1 MDIGVGAFITLS
13 SNHVVYIWE
22 ISVKS
27 SHSLLCTSPISQISC
42 HVYVDFGGWSF
53 VSAMIM
59 YDVYQTINS
68 FYTEFVIKCIE
79 CGGMGYPPPPTFL

>member
-27 SHSLLCTSPISQISC
+27 SHTIVCCQCTSPISC
-42 HVYVDFGGWSF
+42 HVYVDYGGWSF

-59 YDVYQTINS
+59 YDVYQTILFIQNI
-68 FYTEFVIKCIE
+68 VIKCIE
-79 CGGMGYPPPPTFL
+79 CVGGGGGGLPTFL